1 MRFLPVLAALFLA
14 TTADAATITAG
25 VSGGL
30 SQTRGFD
37 RSGPYSSD
45 WRSIPDVANLASHQ
59 GRDAAVFEDAGRG
72 QIAFKVKADANGR
85 ARVAFQDVGD
95 TGNFRSFSINGQTVD
110 LPSQQRDGG
119 WFTAE
124 LDFGVGGLGWH
135 DVVAR
140 TTLHSGLSRS
150 RQDGFGACR
159 SRARSR

>member
-1 MRFLPVLAALFLA
+1 MRFLPILAALFLA

-25 VSGGL
+25 IGGGL
-30 SQTRGFD
+30 SQTRGFE

-45 WRSIPDVANLASHQ
+45 WKSIPDVANLAAHQ
-59 GRDAAVFEDAGRG
+59 GRDADVFEDAGRG
-72 QIAFKVKADANGR
+72 QITFKVKADANGR

-95 TGNFRSFSINGQTVD
+95 TGNFHSFSINGQKVE

-135 DVVAR
+135 QVVAR
-140 TTLHSGLSRS
+140 TTLQSGLSRS
-150 RQDGFGACR
+150 PQDGIGACR
-159 SRARSR
+159 TRAK